1 MKIIIGIIIIA
12 VAMITYGTFV
22 YEMKKLPIDYETI
35 SEHEGQDRI
44 LKEIGGNL
52 SEPFW
57 IRETHIQK
65 TIDVQGD
72 ILEIK
77 STVTGID
84 SATNSIIFDSEDSF
98 FVDRVTRKHHET
110 DDYFTFPPNVQKQ
123 NYEFFHPMIFTKT
136 TFVFEKTR
144 DVDGL
149 KVYDFTCKYNRT
161 DVSAA
166 FPQFPSQTIL
176 SDGTCSVSV
185 EPTTGMIVSFSKE
198 WDDYF
203 ENDGIRGEQVEF
215 GGKRTTEYS
224 ETILTDNAKSTK
236 ALYYLLDIA
245 FPILIL
251 FIGISILIVTILFTK
266 TVRQKEIII
275 KAQKE
280 LLKKERLSAIGE
292 ITAKL
297 SHNLRNSLSSIIMS
311 SEIMQMKLEKKEDP
325 KIEKYLPRI
334 NEATSRIIHQM
345 NQVLGFVKTMP
356 LDMKLISLE
365 TLLTDAIRHTNI
377 PQGITITTPKNDYSL
392 MADKVQLSVAF
403 GNILSNAVD
412 AIGKK
417 GEIIIRAKAENDSL
431 IIEFENSGAEIP
443 KEDMEQIFEPLFTTK
458 PQGTGLGLSSVKDV
472 IRAHGGK
479 ISVTSPPT
487 IFKITLPLDTSHKE

>member
-1 MKIIIGIIIIA
+1 M
-12 VAMITYGTFV
+12 
-22 YEMKKLPIDYETI
+22 
-35 SEHEGQDRI
+35 
-44 LKEIGGNL
+44 
-52 SEPFW
+52 
-57 IRETHIQK
+57 
-65 TIDVQGD
+65 
-72 ILEIK
+72 
-77 STVTGID
+77 
-84 SATNSIIFDSEDSF
+84 
-98 FVDRVTRKHHET
+98 
-110 DDYFTFPPNVQKQ
+110 
-123 NYEFFHPMIFTKT
+123 
-136 TFVFEKTR
+136 
-144 DVDGL
+144 
-149 KVYDFTCKYNRT
+149 
-161 DVSAA
+161 
-166 FPQFPSQTIL
+166 
-176 SDGTCSVSV
+176 
-185 EPTTGMIVSFSKE
+185 
-198 WDDYF
+198 
-203 ENDGIRGEQVEF
+203 
-215 GGKRTTEYS
+215 
-224 ETILTDNAKSTK
+224 
-236 ALYYLLDIA
+236 
-245 FPILIL
+245 
-251 FIGISILIVTILFTK
+251 IVTILFTK

-417 GEIIIRAKAENDSL
+417 GEIIIRAKAENGSL
-431 IIEFENSGAEIP
+431 IIEFENSGVEIP